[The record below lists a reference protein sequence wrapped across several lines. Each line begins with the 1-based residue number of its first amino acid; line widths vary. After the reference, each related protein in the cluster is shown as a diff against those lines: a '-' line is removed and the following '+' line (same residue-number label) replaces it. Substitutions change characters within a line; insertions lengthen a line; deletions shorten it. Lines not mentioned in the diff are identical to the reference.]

1 MEMKKASTLPEK
13 LKSTWQVWTNDS
25 DTLLLLIKD
34 YVKKYNSKLKSLPKD
49 EEYKKLPNALMSLG
63 GMSTKDI
70 KLIAQMLYRRGKV
83 VSRIEAEGEQDVSKL
98 VAQVKAYNDALIK
111 YIPVLKVRE
120 NIDTI
125 DVHTAHGIE
134 KEISPE
140 AETKEEGKGK
150 KSKDEQDQDI
160 VTALNYVGVNVEKD
174 TLGTYSIIKHK
185 NGNGIRYFVGKTP
198 KAFTLSKKSA
208 KKYVDDFLNK
218 PIEARKFMTASQVFV
233 DYIDECEKSF
243 NVSTSSAEELKTLFG
258 SDINSSN
265 PNVYF
270 KNVTKAYSRHSKAWQ
285 SFKKENSPKT
295 DAKEP
300 NNQKM
305 WAKRMAINNALV
317 GVLNDGDILSD
328 DRIKNQDYK
337 IDGITKDFGM
347 DIDLDTLGDEATYIE
362 KLEDKSFRTVSALH
376 SALQEL
382 KSYNEEII
390 EEVKNDYAK
399 KSKIH
404 SVLDEQR
411 GEYLA
416 KKTEYEKQIA
426 KLQKDTSKDNT
437 KAITFLEKKLEK
449 VQAKLDSE
457 EYKKANADY
466 LIARNNFRRVL
477 CLSKY
482 YDSMLSD
489 CLALKKEKAKL
500 QKRPLN
506 VDEVI
511 STIKDVLGD
520 DNDPTIKI
528 SKGKIELNGVYEQNE
543 YKKSYPLVE
552 IDREIRSVSG
562 ENVVTKPQKRLNQAI
577 INIGNLPSV
586 ATKSKEANDKE
597 ENVDFSEIRGE
608 LKNIRG
614 KKVSKPSSSEQAHSF
629 SKININSGASEVVS
643 EVGDLDR
650 IGTPKTSINVANP
663 TASSGLDSELTKELL
678 ELLLENK
685 KQELENKK
693 NGIAEEE
700 SEEPI
705 KTTRTKAT
713 RPAKAPKKKDILSQM
728 LDFEDGSA
736 PVVNIDN
743 FDDEEDDTS
752 IADEMLDY
760 SNDDYKPTLMDNVFD
775 MYQNKQPVIEKVVKN
790 EEATKEDKNEFVMP
804 YANAQE
810 DYLDVVKDEVEPA
823 LIPYLV
829 AYQVDGVNKYGNMLE
844 RFAVFERYRYLLETK
859 GNILNTFVT
868 AKVENRIST
877 EKIIMEIKYRMLK
890 VALSRS
896 NISLSDSAVIKVDLG
911 ENMASDLSGQI
922 DASAVKLVV
931 SDYKEMLDSIDFDIL
946 KFIVD
951 IRMESTVI
959 DSMPKDIRDGME
971 EALTMLGTIAGII
984 MSDSKVSSTFE
995 KYSAKMKQSYIDT
1008 LIQKIESGE
1017 IPKKSLDSDQMYTR
1031 MLDYLSFSISAQ
1043 NVIIQ
1048 KSDEGDGGLTS
1059 YPRGVY
1065 FAEKENGDNALKEG
1079 KPLSYEQ
1086 NILLTRRNTSIFD
1099 DLGEDVVNLFGSLFA
1114 FNGANNKLMLRL
1126 KPSPLKG
1133 GVKFMESI
1141 VDILKCSFEPDL
1153 KLGEMGNADIS
1164 SEVIGEKSKS
1174 DFDDDEW
1181 LVRKRFVLD
1190 KVKAREYAFLMAFGM
1205 KYGLDDKKAKLYE
1218 DFYEKNM
1225 LNLTKINN
1233 TFKGLNENTI
1243 SMLTSVIRN
1252 ITTQRAGRYDDYM
1265 DNLNGQYL
1273 IFANKMIYIA
1283 EEVDR
1288 ISDFEL
1294 RGAQNK
1300 KATIEALEQE
1310 FVSKSEDT
1318 TEIYPELTSPRRM
1331 VNTYLDLFRFYA
1343 LTSLMSE
1350 FGSDERIV
1358 TKAFADKVEEIK
1370 REMRTKLIDKIKDS
1384 SRLNGY
1390 EIEVAKY
1397 FELKIVVVESSR
1409 DNVNFAEE
1417 EKLNGNVSL
1426 GKKLENIDIIFAGI
1440 RDSFYNALEEMND
1453 PLIKEDMRSMAEV
1466 LDLVGEITDDV
1477 ESNSFDV
1484 RLADDITIKCNVR
1497 GLLQQYIFTSV
1508 IGNDISPYGFII
1520 NELKGMEHYKK
1531 LAGDLS
1537 SLAKEFSSDP
1547 LGISIIM
1554 PYSSISG
1561 DGKSL
1566 NLGEKIST
1574 VVSSIKKIE
1583 TAEEVYKALNNA
1595 PFYKSAVDET
1605 GKLFLSY
1612 FKKKKSEQIVF

>member
-1 MEMKKASTLPEK
+1 MEMKKASKLPEK

-49 EEYKKLPNALMSLG
+49 EEYKKLPSALMSLG
-63 GMSTKDI
+63 GMSSKDL
-70 KLIAQMLYRRGKV
+70 KLILKILNRRGKV
-83 VSRIEAEGEQDVSKL
+83 VSNIDAKDGQDVSKL
-98 VAQVKAYNDALIK
+98 VAQVKTYNEALIK
-111 YIPVLKVRE
+111 YIPVLKIRE

-140 AETKEEGKGK
+140 METKEEGKGK
-150 KSKDEQDQDI
+150 KSKDEQDSDI

-174 TLGTYSIIKHK
+174 TLGTYSIVKHK

-198 KAFTLSKKSA
+198 KSFTLSKKSA
-208 KKYVDDFLNK
+208 KKYIDDFLNK

-243 NVSTSSAEELKTLFG
+243 NVSTASADELKTLFG

-285 SFKKENSPKT
+285 NFKKENSPKT
-295 DAKEP
+295 DVKEP

-317 GVLNDGDILSD
+317 GVLNDGNILSED
-328 DRIKNQDYK
+328 IIKNQDYK

-347 DIDLDTLGDEATYIE
+347 DMDLDTLGDEATYIE

-376 SALQEL
+376 SDLQEL

-411 GEYLA
+411 GEYLS

-426 KLQKDTSKDNT
+426 KLQKDTSKDNS
-437 KAITFLEKKLEK
+437 KAIAFLEKKLEK

-466 LIARNNFRRVL
+466 LISRNNFRRVL

-511 STIKDVLGD
+511 STIKEVLGD

-552 IDREIRSVSG
+552 IDREIKSFSG
-562 ENVVTKPQKRLNQAI
+562 ENLSSKTQKQLNQAI
-577 INIGNLPSV
+577 INIGNLSSV
-586 ATKSKEANDKE
+586 ATEGKKSSDKE
-597 ENVDFSEIRGE
+597 DVDFGEIRGE

-614 KKVSKPSSSEQAHSF
+614 KKVSKPSTEVHGHSF
-629 SKININSGASEVVS
+629 SKININSGDVADTIEVN
-643 EVGDLDR
+643 DLDSA
-650 IGTPKTSINVANP
+650 GSSKTSVNVAGSNGI
-663 TASSGLDSELTKELL
+663 AGLDNELTKELI
-678 ELLLENK
+678 ELLLADK
-685 KQELENKK
+685 KRELENKK
-693 NGIAEEE
+693 NGVAEEE
-700 SEEPI
+700 NIETI
-705 KTTRTKAT
+705 KPSRSNVIK
-713 RPAKAPKKKDILSQM
+713 PAKKQKKKDILSQM
-728 LDFEDGSA
+728 LDFEDGKT
-736 PVVNIDN
+736 PIVDIDK
-743 FDDEEDDTS
+743 FDDEEYEDS
-752 IADEMLDY
+752 ITDEMTDY
-760 SNDDYKPTLMDNVFD
+760 SSDDYTPTVMDNAFD
-775 MYQNKQPVIEKVVKN
+775 MYQNRQPVVEKEVKK
-790 EEATKEDKNEFVMP
+790 EEDNKEHKDDFVMP
-804 YANAQE
+804 YAQTQD
-810 DYLDVVKDEVEPA
+810 DYFDEAKDEVEPA
-823 LIPYLV
+823 LIPYIV

-844 RFAVFERYRYLLETK
+844 KFAVFERYRYLIETK
-859 GNILNTFVT
+859 GNLLNTFVT
-868 AKVENRIST
+868 ARVENRIST
-877 EKIIMEIKYRMLK
+877 EKILIEIKYRMLK

-896 NISLSDSAVIKVDLG
+896 NISLDDSVVIKVDLG
-911 ENMASDLSGQI
+911 ESMASDLSRLI
-922 DASAVKLVV
+922 DASAVKLVT
-931 SDYKEMLDSIDFDIL
+931 SDYTEMFDSIDFDIL
-946 KFIVD
+946 KFIIDV
-951 IRMESTVI
+951 RANSSVI
-959 DSMPKDIRDGME
+959 DSMPKDIKDNME

-995 KYSAKMKQSYIDT
+995 KYSAKMKQTYIDT

-1048 KSDEGDGGLTS
+1048 KSDESDGGLTS

-1065 FAEKENGDNALKEG
+1065 FAEKENGDNAIKEG
-1079 KPLSYEQ
+1079 RPLSFEQ
-1086 NILLTRRNTSIFD
+1086 NIILTRRNTSIFD

-1141 VDILKCSFEPDL
+1141 VDILKCPFEPNA
-1153 KLGEMGNADIS
+1153 KLGDIEGSRIS
-1164 SEVIGEKSKS
+1164 SEMADDKSRG

-1205 KYGLDDKKAKLYE
+1205 KYGLDGNKGKLYE

-1233 TFKGLNENTI
+1233 TFKGLSENTI

-1252 ITTQRAGRYDDYM
+1252 ITTQRVDRYDDYM
-1265 DNLNGQYL
+1265 EKLNGQYL

-1300 KATIEALEQE
+1300 KATIEALAQE

-1343 LTSLMSE
+1343 LTTLMSE

-1358 TKAFADKVEEIK
+1358 TKAFANKVEEIK
-1370 REMRTKLIDKIKDS
+1370 REMRTKLIDKINDS
-1384 SRLNGY
+1384 ARLNGY

-1397 FELKIVVVESSR
+1397 FELKIVVDESSR

-1417 EKLNGNVSL
+1417 IEKNEESVAL
-1426 GKKLENIDIIFAGI
+1426 GRKLENIDIIFAGI
-1440 RDSFYNALEEMND
+1440 RDSFYKALEEMND
-1453 PLIKEDMRSMAEV
+1453 PLIKEDMRGMAEV

-1477 ESNSFDV
+1477 ESNTFDV

-1497 GLLQQYIFTSV
+1497 GLLQQYIFTSI
-1508 IGNDISPYGFII
+1508 IGNDLSPYGFII
-1520 NELKGMEHYKK
+1520 SELRGIEHYKK
-1531 LAGDLS
+1531 LAGDLE
-1537 SLAKEFSSDP
+1537 SLAKEFVSDP

-1561 DGKSL
+1561 DGKCL

-1574 VVSSIKKIE
+1574 VVASIKKIS
-1583 TAEEVYKALNNA
+1583 TAEEVYKELNNA
-1595 PFYKSAVDET
+1595 PFYKTAVEET
-1605 GKLFLSY
+1605 QKLFLGY